1 MSTLLHVRLALV
13 TTLLA
18 LAGPA
23 LGGPKARPPPPRGT
37 RAPAPSVPAAA
48 PSAPAPVA
56 PALPAPLPDETSAAL
71 LARTQALYDALEY
84 DRVIPLAEALV
95 VREDLTLE
103 QKLKGYELLGSAK
116 AIVLDPLEAERPFR
130 MLLRAN
136 PKADLAPN
144 TPPKILAVFRKVQ
157 TEERALAEQLAQ
169 VERDRIVAGLRLLD
183 EPPASAQG
191 GKPLPFSLR
200 LRDPSG
206 AVESVRVPY
215 RRVGQPGFSSLALQ
229 RSVEGS
235 WQGAIPGEF
244 TSDEKGFQL
253 EYYVETLDANRAP
266 LLTVGTEQRPRVI
279 PVEPGVFS
287 TARPPPLPKWA
298 FFTGLG
304 LTLASG
310 AAASGVGIAFQT
322 TQADYTRRASA
333 GGAVDGAELAQL
345 RQRGTTLG
353 EATTGLLI
361 TTGATALVTALLT
374 PFTNWK
380 GEAAK

>member
-1 MSTLLHVRLALV
+1 MRLVLIALS
-13 TTLLA
+13 LG
-18 LAGPA
+18 LAGPVYA
-23 LGGPKARPPPPRGT
+23 RPKAPPPAPPR
-37 RAPAPSVPAAA
+37 RPAAPAPSVSPAA
-48 PSAPAPVA
+48 PPQAPAEQA
-56 PALPAPLPDETSAAL
+56 RPAPLADETSAAL

-136 PKADLAPN
+136 PKADLQPN

-215 RRVGQPGFSSLALQ
+215 RRAGQPGYSSLALQ
-229 RSVEGS
+229 RSLEGS

-244 TSDEKGFQL
+244 TSDEQGFQL

-266 LLTVGTEQRPRVI
+266 LLTVGSEQRPRVI

-304 LTLASG
+304 LTVASG
-310 AAASGVGIAFQT
+310 AAATGVGVAFQS

-333 GGAVDGAELAQL
+333 GGTVDGAELAQL
-345 RQRGTTLG
+345 RQRGTALG
-353 EATTGLLI
+353 DATTGLLI
-361 TTGATALVTALLT
+361 STGVTALVTALLT
-374 PFTNWK
+374 PFTDWK